1 MTIKIF
7 RSERNLILRNRM
19 MMKRA
24 VAMLNILRSISWSYL
39 SYLNTKKIQV
49 IPMVLRVGATEIKIK
64 VED

>member
-7 RSERNLILRNRM
+7 RIERNLILRNRM
-19 MMKRA
+19 IMKRA

-49 IPMVLRVGATEIKIK
+49 IPMVLRVVATEIRIK

>member
-19 MMKRA
+19 IMKRA

-49 IPMVLRVGATEIKIK
+49 IPMVLRVVATEIRIK